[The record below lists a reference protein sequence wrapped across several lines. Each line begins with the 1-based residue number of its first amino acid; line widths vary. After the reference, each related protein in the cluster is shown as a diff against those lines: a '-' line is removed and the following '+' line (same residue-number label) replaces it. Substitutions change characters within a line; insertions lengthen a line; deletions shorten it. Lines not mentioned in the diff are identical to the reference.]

1 MAHLSTIA
9 AFGFEDFYPPKLLKL
24 YRQVGCRTCQF
35 YRNPANPPVPD
46 EARKV
51 AESAGLPIDSVHG
64 VFGPEHDPSSR
75 DETVRR
81 AAIETYRA
89 EGVLALDLGGPMVVV
104 HPAPRASE
112 AGDITVASRA
122 ERIDPLRRS
131 LEELAELGRSL
142 GVTYLLEN
150 LPGDYE
156 FGSNAAQVAELVR
169 ERESPHLRMC
179 FDTGHAH
186 MTGWEVDCL
195 ESCHDVVS
203 YLHIND
209 NDGRLDGHDI
219 PGDGS
224 INWPALAGPISRLP
238 ADIPATLELFISELT
253 LQNRIRDGLPQQL
266 KQWLALV

>member
-1 MAHLSTIA
+1 MARLSTIA
-9 AFGFEDFYPPKLLKL
+9 AFGFEDFHPPTLLKL
-24 YRQVGCRTCQF
+24 YRQLGCRTCQF
-35 YRNPANPPVPD
+35 YRNPANPPVPH
-46 EARKV
+46 EARKA
-51 AESAGLPIDSVHG
+51 AEDAGLPIDSIHG

-112 AGDITVASRA
+112 AGDIPAASGA

-131 LEELAELGRSL
+131 VEELAELGRSL
-142 GVTYLLEN
+142 SVIYLMEN

-156 FGSNAAQVAELVR
+156 FGSDAPQVAELVR
-169 ERESPHLRMC
+169 EVESPHLRMC

-186 MTGWEVDCL
+186 LTGRAVDCL

-224 INWPALAGPISRLP
+224 IDWPALSGPISRLP
-238 ADIPATLELFISELT
+238 ADIPAMLELFISEPT
-253 LQNRIRDGLPQQL
+253 LGDRISNGLPRQL
-266 KQWLALV
+266 TQWLALE